1 MNTHVPRQVLRPI
14 LRRPLAAS
22 AALAT
27 LACLVVG
34 LQAAPAHA
42 DPADCNP
49 NITRYRGTPV
59 TAVLSP
65 IITEWDSFSVAP
77 GTTID
82 ETHTLNEVN
91 SVSTSV
97 NNNLEFSSEDKTTLG
112 SVGTKFG
119 ISVATN
125 VGSTKT
131 TTQTRTVHLNQPG
144 VYGLYRGT
152 ERVEGEWIMEI
163 CGRTG
168 INTGKWVW
176 VNGSSGTYVTYT
188 SPDQGTVSCA
198 QAEPAGTLRATA
210 RARLHC

>member
-1 MNTHVPRQVLRPI
+1 M
-14 LRRPLAAS
+14 
-22 AALAT
+22 
-27 LACLVVG
+27 
-34 LQAAPAHA
+34 
-42 DPADCNP
+42 
-49 NITRYRGTPV
+49 
-59 TAVLSP
+59 
-65 IITEWDSFSVAP
+65 
-77 GTTID
+77 
-82 ETHTLNEVN
+82 N

-163 CGRTG
+163 CGRNG

-188 SPDQGTVSCA
+188 SPRSGHRLVCPGRA
-198 QAEPAGTLRATA
+198 CGHPARDRSRTSALLIPDRPTNPEMVGNR
-210 RARLHC
+210 